1 MSSDKLSQ
9 LKKTSGEKNG
19 YTPSTGIVS
28 TNKNQTKSGGLV
40 ARQTDVQGALRS
52 LKRTSVSSNSQKL
65 TDRMGDF
72 TSMNKD
78 KVIKK
83 IEEERNKVEIVFL
96 IDKSGSV
103 RGTEEYF
110 KAGYNEFIA
119 REAAKK
125 METRVSSVLFDENQE
140 IIHWRE
146 DIKNNPKIGYYVSN
160 GGYTALYDT
169 ICNKIGQIKEDNLRG
184 SGTKNTVVVIMT
196 DGLDNISRHSI
207 KDARDLISECI
218 RLGWKFIFL
227 GAKIESKTV
236 AANLGIPM
244 DMAEDFLMTANG
256 IQTNFRV
263 LNEALDALRE
273 TGKIPENWADGIKRV
288 NAIGLPSGGPK
299 VKRLTP
305 GK

>member
-28 TNKNQTKSGGLV
+28 TNKNQTRSGGLV
-40 ARQTDVQGALRS
+40 VRQTDVQGALSS
-52 LKRTSVSSNSQKL
+52 LKRTSVSSNSQNL
-65 TDRMGDF
+65 TDRMSDF
-72 TSMNKD
+72 TSMSKD
-78 KVIKK
+78 KVIKR
-83 IEEERNKVEIVFL
+83 IQEVRNKVEIVFL

-103 RGTEEYF
+103 CGTEEYF
-110 KAGYNEFIA
+110 TNGYNGFLE

-125 METRVSSVLFDENQE
+125 METRVSLVLFDENQE
-140 IIHWRE
+140 IIYWRE
-146 DIKNNPKIGYYVSN
+146 DIKNNPKISRYYADGN
-160 GGYTALYDT
+160 YTALYDT
-169 ICNKIGQIKEDNLRG
+169 ICNKIGQIKEENLRG
-184 SGTKNTVVVIMT
+184 SVTKNTVVVIMT
-196 DGLDNISRHSI
+196 DGSDNYSRQSI
-207 KDARDLISECI
+207 KDARALISECI
-218 RLGWKFIFL
+218 GLGWKFIFL
-227 GAKIESKTV
+227 GAEIESKTV

-288 NAIGLPSGGPK
+288 NTIGLPSGGPK